1 MYIVLTQWV
10 EILSEEGD
18 IIMVNGFIL
27 EKNVPGREKENRW
40 SCLRLAYKIAQLI
53 RTISTQIGLNS
64 SGKSQMAP
72 TIFFSLPWLSF
83 LNSFWYILILSW
95 CDLYLNLIDL
105 ANMNEYYKII
115 LWFLENYQVKFR
127 ICFCPSK

>member
-27 EKNVPGREKENRW
+27 EKNVPGRKKENRW

>member
-1 MYIVLTQWV
+1 
-10 EILSEEGD
+10 
-18 IIMVNGFIL
+18 MVNGFIL